1 MYCIA
6 LADVLF
12 LCVCVYE
19 RVQVVHGCFLSTLNT
34 CFSVSKRCLLQS
46 EISSRS
52 WVISAAQIHNVMMI
66 RLACSPVFADWL
78 KRKDGEHL

>member
-1 MYCIA
+1 M
-6 LADVLF
+6 
-12 LCVCVYE
+12 CVRVYE
-19 RVQVVHGCFLSTLNT
+19 RVGAVHGCFLDT
-34 CFSVSKRCLLQS
+34 CVSVSKKCLLQS